1 MLSFFKNSKIFKKIP
16 GKLVEQTNIQY
27 LYHII
32 TTSDVLLGLEV
43 LLGKIAFLSS
53 LFNII
58 SLPNTFIFWKR
69 TTRNISHI
77 IILIFQGKLKRSQQ
91 KNHSDKKKT
100 ALYVLENVP
109 AEKMVQQEWHCW
121 NVTSTTIL
129 TQLSHKVYRSLGL
142 YKRLI
147 KNVKHVLLLFLLM

>member
-58 SLPNTFIFWKR
+58 SLPNTFIF
-69 TTRNISHI
+69 
-77 IILIFQGKLKRSQQ
+77 
-91 KNHSDKKKT
+91 
-100 ALYVLENVP
+100 
-109 AEKMVQQEWHCW
+109 
-121 NVTSTTIL
+121 
-129 TQLSHKVYRSLGL
+129 
-142 YKRLI
+142 
-147 KNVKHVLLLFLLM
+147 